1 MQNFTFHLPTKI
13 IFGAGTIDRIG
24 AEAKQ
29 LGRRAMIVTGRRSA
43 SAFGIVNRVTDY
55 LEREGVAAV
64 VFDKIEP
71 NPRCTTIDAAGEL
84 ARQNKCDFVIG
95 LGGGSPMDAAKG
107 VAVAALETK
116 PIWEFI
122 RHGQTRVLPVT
133 KALPIMEIPTLAAT
147 GSEADSGGVI
157 SNWETRE
164 KAVLGSP
171 LLFPQVSIIDPE
183 LTLTVPAD
191 YTADGGID
199 IICHVIEGF
208 FAGAD
213 NTPVQDRFAM
223 GVIKTVMENL
233 PIALHDPAN
242 IEARA
247 NLLWASAVALSGM
260 IGSGRDQA
268 FPIHALEHSLSGHYD
283 ISHGRGLAL
292 LLPAVMEYS
301 YAGRPAKYAML
312 AEELFDIHRDGHSD
326 EELALAGIE
335 AMRRFL
341 ASVGRL
347 LTMSEVGIGDDSRFG
362 VMADDALRI
371 YGVQGK
377 YLGNPK
383 PLYRQDILNVFAG
396 LLG

>member
-13 IFGAGTIDRIG
+13 IFGAGEINQVGT
-24 AEAKQ
+24 EARM
-29 LGRRAMIVTGRRSA
+29 LGRRAIIITGRRSA
-43 SAFGIVNRVTDY
+43 SAFGIINRVTDY

-84 ARQNKCDFVIG
+84 ARQNGCDFVIG

-107 VAVAALETK
+107 VAVATLEAK
-116 PIWEFI
+116 PIWDFI
-122 RHGQTRVLPVT
+122 KHGPVPVRPIVQ
-133 KALPIMEIPTLAAT
+133 ALPIMEIPTLAAT
-147 GSEADSGGVI
+147 GSEADCTGVI

-171 LLFPQVSIIDPE
+171 LLFPKVSIIDPE
-183 LTLTVPAD
+183 LTITVPAD

-233 PIALHDPAN
+233 PIVLREPKN
-242 IEARA
+242 IDARA
-247 NLLWASAVALSGM
+247 NLSWASAVALSGM
-260 IGSGRDQA
+260 IGSGRDRA
-268 FPIHALEHSLSGHYD
+268 YPIHALEHSLSGHYD

-292 LLPAVMEYS
+292 LLPAIMEYS
-301 YAGRPAKYAML
+301 YTGRPAKYAML
-312 AEELFDIHRDGHSD
+312 AEELFDIHREGRSD
-326 EELALAGIE
+326 VELAKAGIE
-335 AMRRFL
+335 AMKRFL

-347 LTMSEVGIGDDSRFG
+347 LTLKEVGIGDNSRFEA
-362 VMADDALRI
+362 MADDALRI
-371 YGVQGK
+371 YGTKDG

-383 PLYRQDILNVFAG
+383 PLYRQDILNIFAG
-396 LLG
+396 LAG